1 MALIVGT
8 RCSDG
13 IILAADRRSV
23 AKYERGPE
31 TTKLSRLNS
40 GVVLAGAGDI
50 AVLHETKIL
59 VERKVEE
66 AQSQSPEIRIFDIVE
81 ITASVVN
88 ELVNLYQDK
97 VEEPFGFA
105 LAGLENII
113 RGRAKLYTIFG
124 GGFLDVPWICLGSG
138 SPYARPL
145 IELLLADGNLHV
157 NEATKIISAIFAVV
171 ANVQITVGG
180 GIDVCQVSDDKI
192 SGNIFHMEEA
202 NLDSLRKM
210 ILDSI
215 LA

>member
-1 MALIVGT
+1 MTLIVGT

-13 IILAADRRSV
+13 IILAADCRSV

-50 AVLHETKIL
+50 AVLHEAKIL
-59 VERKVEE
+59 VERKVDETH
-66 AQSQSPEIRIFDIVE
+66 SQSPEIRIFDIVE

-105 LAGLENII
+105 LVGLENINS
-113 RGRAKLYTIFG
+113 GKAKLYTIFG
-124 GGFLDVPWICLGSG
+124 GGLLDVPWLCLGSG

-145 IELLLADGNLHV
+145 VELLLANGNLHI
-157 NEATKIISAIFAVV
+157 NEAAKIIPVIFAMV

-180 GIDVCQVSDDKI
+180 GIDICQISDDKG
-192 SGNIFHMEEA
+192 SYNIFHAEET
-202 NLDSLRKM
+202 NLDSLCKM
-210 ILDSI
+210 ILDTI